1 MKRQV
6 RIFVEGRQLD
16 LFNDE
21 TIEVNSTIQNIQ
33 DISKTFTDF
42 SQSFTIPTSANNNA
56 IWEYFYENALNS
68 SINYQ
73 QRLDGYIEI
82 DMTFFR
88 RGKIQMEKSQLKNGQ
103 ANNYTITFYGD
114 VTTLKDLLGEDL
126 LSNLDY
132 TTINHDYTFNEVV
145 TNRVIDYTTDWDV
158 CYPLITSNRIWEF
171 MNQYANANFPAWLV
185 NQLGLNANDIH
196 TNTGAINFTE
206 LFPAVRVK
214 SIFDIIALQYGVTF
228 TGAFLSDPK
237 FTQAYLWYK
246 NKNSFEFSGQ
256 PQQLDFDTVI
266 SFFTPTY
273 PLNFYVNTSLNQI
286 TTPFF
291 NGAIW
296 MNHVITLDVT
306 SVSLPTTTYW
316 IDTYRNGALFSTT
329 QGTGAAIY
337 GLANVTNVQGLNDVW
352 EFYIRS
358 NFPLTFDSEIQYEVT
373 YITSVN
379 SNPTTEFI
387 RYSNITLN
395 LSAFTNLAQLAPQIK
410 VTDFIS
416 GILKQF
422 NLTCFGTGVNT
433 YEIVPLDD
441 WYGAGAVIDITEFT
455 DKTEIGVDRV
465 KLYKK
470 IGFAFEQSNS
480 LMNKAFFEQGLKEYG
495 NTEYQY
501 PYDGGEF
508 TIKVPFENLLFNQF
522 THTSTPTGI
531 QVGYSLDSA
540 FSPYIPKPC
549 LLYKYGGVTATHHIK
564 FTDGTGYTTTND
576 YTMFGQDLTDNG
588 IKYSTNFAPETSS
601 YWLFPIQQS
610 IFATYYFSYLTNLFN
625 AKNRLTTIKANLP
638 VSILTGLKLND
649 RLIIRDKRYIINE
662 MKTNLVSG
670 ESTFQL
676 LNDFMPVLPAII
688 INTSPN
694 TPTSP
699 PPPPVPIVGVP
710 ITFPNLAP
718 SRGNT
723 IRATFTSSN
732 PDVILPAPITSS
744 QRVTFILPDVTG
756 NEERITEEADLRIAE
771 DGRQLVT
778 ESFNDVISI
787 QVTFEGE
794 DGSEQ
799 TQEIII
805 IRR

>member
-56 IWEYFYENALNS
+56 IWEYFYENAVNS

-73 QRLDGYIEI
+73 ERLDGYIEI

-103 ANNYTITFYGD
+103 PNSYTITFYGD
-114 VTTLKDLLGEDL
+114 VTTLKDLIGEDL
-126 LSNLDY
+126 LSDLDY
-132 TTINHDYTFNEVV
+132 TTINHDYTFNEVFD
-145 TNRVIDYTTDWDV
+145 RVQNYGTDWNV
-158 CYPLITSNRIWEF
+158 CYPLISSNRIWEF
-171 MNQYANANFPAWLV
+171 MNQYANANIPAWLV

-196 TNTGAINFTE
+196 TNQGAINYTE

-214 SIFDIIALQYGVTF
+214 SIFDIIGFQYGVTF
-228 TGAFLSDPK
+228 TGAFLNDPR

-246 NKNSFEFSGQ
+246 NKNDFEFSGQ

-291 NGAIW
+291 NGATW

-306 SVSLPTTTYW
+306 SVSSPTTSYW

-329 QGTGAAIY
+329 QGTGTAIY

-379 SNPTTEFI
+379 PITTTEFI
-387 RYSNITLN
+387 RYSTVTLN
-395 LSAFTNLAQLAPQIK
+395 LSAFTNLAQLAPQMKIN
-410 VTDFIS
+410 DFIS

-522 THTSTPTGI
+522 THTGTPTGI
-531 QVGYSLDSA
+531 QVGYSLDSS

-549 LLYKYGGVTATHHIK
+549 LLYKYGGVTATHHIH
-564 FTDGTGYTTTND
+564 FTDGSSHNITND

-601 YWLFPIQQS
+601 YWLTPIQQS
-610 IFATYYFSYLTNLFN
+610 IFATYYFPYLANLFN
-625 AKNRLTTIKANLP
+625 PKNRLTTIKANLP
-638 VSILTGLKLND
+638 VSIFTGLKLND

-662 MKTNLVSG
+662 MKTNLVTG
-670 ESTFQL
+670 ETTFQL

-688 INTSPN
+688 INASPN

-723 IRATFTSSN
+723 IRATFSSSN

-756 NEERITEEADLRIAE
+756 NEERITEEADLRIVE
-771 DGRQLVT
+771 DGRQLNT
-778 ESFNDVISI
+778 EGANDVIDI
-787 QVTFEGE
+787 RVTYEGE

-805 IRR
+805 IRQ

>member
-73 QRLDGYIEI
+73 ERLDGYIEI

-103 ANNYTITFYGD
+103 PNSYTITFYGD
-114 VTTLKDLLGEDL
+114 VTTLKDLVGEDL
-126 LSNLDY
+126 LSDLDY
-132 TTINHDYTFNEVV
+132 TTINHDYTFNEVFQRII
-145 TNRVIDYTTDWDV
+145 NYGTDWDV
-158 CYPLITSNRIWEF
+158 CYPLITSNRIWEYLSTQPQS
-171 MNQYANANFPAWLV
+171 NVPNWLV
-185 NQLGLNANDIH
+185 PFMGSTSNDIH
-196 TNTGAINFTE
+196 TNAGAIDYRE

-214 SIFDIIALQYGVTF
+214 SIFDIIGLQYGVTF
-228 TGAFLSDPK
+228 TGAFLTDPK

-246 NKNSFEFSGQ
+246 NKNDFEFSGQ
-256 PQQLDFDTVI
+256 PQQLDLDTII
-266 SFFTPTY
+266 SSFIPTY
-273 PLNFYVNTSLNQI
+273 PLNLYVDASLNQI

-291 NGAIW
+291 NGATW

-306 SVSLPTTTYW
+306 SVSSPTTTYW

-329 QGTGAAIY
+329 QGTGTATY
-337 GLANVTNVQGLNDVW
+337 GLANVPNVLGLNDVW

-379 SNPTTEFI
+379 PIPTTEFI

-395 LSAFTNLAQLAPQIK
+395 LSAFTDLAQLAPQMK
-410 VTDFIS
+410 VNDFIS

-441 WYGAGAVIDITEFT
+441 WYSAGAVIDITEFT

-522 THTSTPTGI
+522 VHSGTPTGL
-531 QVGYSLDSA
+531 QVGYSLDSS

-549 LLYKYGGVTATHHIK
+549 LLYKYGGVNLVDHIH
-564 FTDGTGYTTTND
+564 FTNGSSLFQTND

-601 YWLFPIQQS
+601 YWLTPIQQS
-610 IFATYYFSYLTNLFN
+610 IFATYYFPYLTNLFN
-625 AKNRLTTIKANLP
+625 PKNRLTTIKANLP
-638 VSILTGLKLND
+638 VSILTGLQLND
-649 RLIIRDKRYIINE
+649 RLIIRDKRYLINE
-662 MKTNLVSG
+662 MKTNLVTG
-670 ESTFQL
+670 ETTFQL
-676 LNDFMPVLPAII
+676 LNDFMPVFPIRVI
-688 INTSPN
+688 QTSPSQEDV
-694 TPTSP
+694 T
-699 PPPPVPIVGVP
+699 VP
-710 ITFPNLAP
+710 ITLPNFGLMGNFSSGTTGVVITP
-718 SRGNT
+718 SSISSSQT
-723 IRATFTSSN
+723 IRISLPPVIGNINRATQNNLLRT
-732 PDVILPAPITSS
+732 
-744 QRVTFILPDVTG
+744 
-756 NEERITEEADLRIAE
+756 TEAGQELE
-771 DGRQLVT
+771 TEGR
-778 ESFNDVISI
+778 NDVIS
-787 QVTFEGE
+787 VTAEYTYQNGTT
-794 DGSEQ
+794 Q
-799 TQEIII
+799 TQEIVI
-805 IRR
+805 IRQ

>member
-6 RIFVEGRQLD
+6 RIFVEGRKLD

-73 QRLDGYIEI
+73 ERLDGYIEI

-103 ANNYTITFYGD
+103 ADNYTITFYGD
-114 VTTLKDLLGEDL
+114 VTTLKDLVGEDL
-126 LSNLDY
+126 LSDLDY
-132 TTINHDYTFNEVV
+132 TTINHDYTFNEVFD
-145 TNRVIDYTTDWDV
+145 RVKNYGTDWDV
-158 CYPLITSNRIWEF
+158 CYPLISSNRIWEYLSTQPQSNIPQWLIPF
-171 MNQYANANFPAWLV
+171 M
-185 NQLGLNANDIH
+185 GSTSNDIH
-196 TNTGAINFTE
+196 TNSGAINYTE

-228 TGAFLSDPK
+228 TGAFLNDPK

-256 PQQLDFDTVI
+256 PQQLDLDTIVSQFI
-266 SFFTPTY
+266 PTY
-273 PLNFYVNTSLNQI
+273 PLNFYVNSSLNQI
-286 TTPFF
+286 TTPYF
-291 NGAIW
+291 NGAVW
-296 MNHVITLDVT
+296 LQHSITLDVT
-306 SVSLPTTTYW
+306 SVSSPSITYW

-329 QGTGAAIY
+329 QGTGAALY
-337 GLANVTNVQGLNDVW
+337 GLALVTNVQGLNDVY

-379 SNPTTEFI
+379 PIPTTEFI
-387 RYSNITLN
+387 RYSNVTLN
-395 LSAFTNLAQLAPQIK
+395 LTAFTDLAQLAPQMK
-410 VTDFIS
+410 VTDFVT

-422 NLTCFGTGVNT
+422 NLTCFGTGVKT

-455 DKTEIGVDRV
+455 DKTEIGIDRV

-522 THTSTPTGI
+522 VDSGTPTGL

-540 FSPYIPKPC
+540 FAPYIPKPC
-549 LLYKYGGVTATHHIK
+549 LLYKYGGINLVDHIH
-564 FTDGTGYTTTND
+564 FTDGSSHNTTND

-588 IKYSTNFAPETSS
+588 INYSTNFAPETSS
-601 YWLFPIQQS
+601 YWLTPIQQS
-610 IFATYYFSYLTNLFN
+610 IFATYYFPYLTNLFN
-625 AKNRLTTIKANLP
+625 PKNRLTTIKANLP
-638 VSILTGLKLND
+638 VSILTGLQLND
-649 RLIIRDKRYIINE
+649 RLIIRDKRYLINE

-670 ESTFQL
+670 ETTFQL
-676 LNDFMPVLPAII
+676 LNDFMPVLPAIV

-694 TPTSP
+694 PPTSP
-699 PPPPVPIVGVP
+699 PPPPVPSVGVS
-710 ITFPNLAP
+710 ITFPQLPPNK
-718 SRGNT
+718 GKV
-723 IRATFTSSN
+723 IQATFSSSN

-744 QRVTFILPDVTG
+744 QRVTFILPDVIG

-771 DGRQLVT
+771 DGRQLNT
-778 ESFNDVISI
+778 EGANDVIDI
-787 QVTFEGE
+787 RVTYEGE

-805 IRR
+805 IR

>member
-6 RIFVEGRQLD
+6 RIFVEGRKLD

-42 SQSFTIPTSANNNA
+42 SQSFTIPTSVNNNA

-73 QRLDGYIEI
+73 ERLDGYIEI

-103 ANNYTITFYGD
+103 PNSYTITFYGD
-114 VTTLKDLLGEDL
+114 VTTLKDLVGEDL
-126 LSNLDY
+126 LSDLDY
-132 TTINHDYTFNEVV
+132 TTINNDYTFNEVFD
-145 TNRVIDYTTDWDV
+145 RVQNYGTDWDV
-158 CYPLITSNRIWEF
+158 CYPLITSNRIWEYLSTQPQSNTPQWLIPF
-171 MNQYANANFPAWLV
+171 MGSNS
-185 NQLGLNANDIH
+185 NDIH
-196 TNTGAINFTE
+196 TISGAINYKE

-228 TGAFLSDPK
+228 TGAFLNDPK

-256 PQQLDFDTVI
+256 PQQLDLDTIVSQFI
-266 SFFTPTY
+266 PTY
-273 PLNFYVNTSLNQI
+273 PLNFYVNSSLNQI
-286 TTPFF
+286 TTPYF
-291 NGAIW
+291 NGAVW
-296 MNHVITLDVT
+296 LQHVITLDVT
-306 SVSLPTTTYW
+306 SVSSPSTTYW

-329 QGTGAAIY
+329 QGTGAASY
-337 GLANVTNVQGLNDVW
+337 GLALVTNVQGLNDIY

-373 YITSVN
+373 YITTVN
-379 SNPTTEFI
+379 PIPTTEFI
-387 RYSNITLN
+387 RYSNVTLN
-395 LSAFTNLAQLAPQIK
+395 LSSFTDLAQLAPQMK
-410 VTDFIS
+410 VTDFVT

-441 WYGAGAVIDITEFT
+441 WYGAGAVIDITKFT
-455 DKTEIGVDRV
+455 DKTEIGIDRV

-470 IGFAFEQSNS
+470 IGFAFDQSNS

-522 THTSTPTGI
+522 VDSGTPTGL

-540 FSPYIPKPC
+540 FAPYIPKPC
-549 LLYKYGGVTATHHIK
+549 LLYKYGGINLVDHIH
-564 FTDGTGYTTTND
+564 FTDGSSHNTTND

-588 IKYSTNFAPETSS
+588 INYSTNFAPETSS
-601 YWLFPIQQS
+601 YWLTPIQQS
-610 IFATYYFSYLTNLFN
+610 IFATYYFPYLTNLFN
-625 AKNRLTTIKANLP
+625 PKNRLTTIKANLP
-638 VSILTGLKLND
+638 VSILTGLQLND
-649 RLIIRDKRYIINE
+649 RLIIRDKRYLINE

-670 ESTFQL
+670 ETTFQL
-676 LNDFMPVLPAII
+676 LNDFMPVLPAIV

-694 TPTSP
+694 PPTSP
-699 PPPPVPIVGVP
+699 PPPPVPSVGVS
-710 ITFPNLAP
+710 ITFPN
-718 SRGNT
+718 
-723 IRATFTSSN
+723 
-732 PDVILPAPITSS
+732 
-744 QRVTFILPDVTG
+744 
-756 NEERITEEADLRIAE
+756 
-771 DGRQLVT
+771 
-778 ESFNDVISI
+778 
-787 QVTFEGE
+787 
-794 DGSEQ
+794 
-799 TQEIII
+799 
-805 IRR
+805 

>member
-6 RIFVEGRQLD
+6 RIFVEGRKLD

-56 IWEYFYENALNS
+56 IWEYFYENSLNS

-73 QRLDGYIEI
+73 ERLDGYIEI

-103 ANNYTITFYGD
+103 ADNYTITFYGD
-114 VTTLKDLLGEDL
+114 VTTLKDLVGEDL
-126 LSNLDY
+126 LSDLDY
-132 TTINHDYTFNEVV
+132 TTINHDYTFNEVFD
-145 TNRVIDYTTDWDV
+145 RVQNYGTDWDV

-171 MNQYANANFPAWLV
+171 MNQYANANIPAWLV

-196 TNTGAINFTE
+196 TNSGAINYKE

-246 NKNSFEFSGQ
+246 NKNSFEFVGQ
-256 PQQLDFDTVI
+256 SQTLDITTLAYQNPIQNFDLT
-266 SFFTPTY
+266 TA
-273 PLNFYVNTSLNQI
+273 VNTTNDTI
-286 TTPFF
+286 TTSYLPVLY
-291 NGAIW
+291 GVE
-296 MNHVITLDVT
+296 HKITYEVNT
-306 SVSLPTTTYW
+306 VSSTIVPYF

-329 QGTGAAIY
+329 QATGVGNFVICSSLNPL
-337 GLANVTNVQGLNDVW
+337 GLQDVW
-352 EFYIRS
+352 QVKLRSTTALTITSSIKYEF
-358 NFPLTFDSEIQYEVT
+358 T
-373 YITSVN
+373 YIMSGSIV
-379 SNPTTEFI
+379 SFDFV
-387 RYSNITLN
+387 RYNCATLN
-395 LSAFTNLAQLAPQIK
+395 LTAFTDLAQLAPTMK
-410 VTDFIS
+410 VTDFVT

-455 DKTEIGVDRV
+455 DKTEIGIDRV

-522 THTSTPTGI
+522 VDSGTPTGL

-540 FSPYIPKPC
+540 FAPYIPKPC
-549 LLYKYGGVTATHHIK
+549 LLYKFGGVNLVDHIH
-564 FTDGTGYTTTND
+564 FTDGASHNTTND

-588 IKYSTNFAPETSS
+588 INYSTNFAPETSS
-601 YWLFPIQQS
+601 YWLTPIQQS
-610 IFATYYFSYLTNLFN
+610 IFATYYFPYLTNLFN
-625 AKNRLTTIKANLP
+625 PKNRLTTIKANLP
-638 VSILTGLKLND
+638 VSILTGLQLND
-649 RLIIRDKRYIINE
+649 RLIIRDKRYLINE

-670 ESTFQL
+670 ETTFQL
-676 LNDFMPVLPAII
+676 LNDFMPVLPARII
-688 INTSPN
+688 IASPN

-723 IRATFTSSN
+723 IRATFSSSN

-744 QRVTFILPDVTG
+744 QRVTFILPDVIG

-771 DGRQLVT
+771 DGRQLNT
-778 ESFNDVISI
+778 EGANDVIDI
-787 QVTFEGE
+787 RVTYEGE

>member
-73 QRLDGYIEI
+73 ERLDGYIEI

-103 ANNYTITFYGD
+103 PNSYTITFYGD
-114 VTTLKDLLGEDL
+114 VTTLKDLIGEDL
-126 LSNLDY
+126 LTDLDY
-132 TTINHDYTFNEVV
+132 TTINHDYTFNEVFQRII
-145 TNRVIDYTTDWDV
+145 NYGTDWDV
-158 CYPLITSNRIWEF
+158 CYPLITSNRIWEYLSTQPTS
-171 MNQYANANFPAWLV
+171 NVPNWLV
-185 NQLGLNANDIH
+185 PFMGSTSNDIH
-196 TNTGAINFTE
+196 TNAGAIDYRE

-214 SIFDIIALQYGVTF
+214 SILDIIGLQYGVTF
-228 TGAFLSDPK
+228 TGAFLTDPK

-246 NKNSFEFSGQ
+246 NKNDFEFSGQ
-256 PQQLDFDTVI
+256 PQQLDFDTI
-266 SFFTPTY
+266 INFFTPTY
-273 PLNFYVNTSLNQI
+273 PLNFYVNASLNQI

-291 NGAIW
+291 NGATW

-306 SVSLPTTTYW
+306 SVSSPTTTYW

-329 QGTGAAIY
+329 QGTGTAIY

-373 YITSVN
+373 YITPTN
-379 SNPTTEFI
+379 PIPTTEYI
-387 RYSNITLN
+387 RYSNFTLN
-395 LSAFTNLAQLAPQIK
+395 LSAFTDLAQLAPQMK
-410 VTDFIS
+410 VNDFIS

-433 YEIVPLDD
+433 YEIVTLDD

-455 DKTEIGVDRV
+455 DKTEIGIDRV

-470 IGFAFEQSNS
+470 IGFKFQQSNS

-508 TIKVPFENLLFNQF
+508 NIEVPFENLLFNQF
-522 THTSTPTGI
+522 VHSGTPTGL
-531 QVGYSLDSA
+531 QVGYSLDSS

-549 LLYKYGGVTATHHIK
+549 LLYKYGGVNLVDHIH
-564 FTDGTGYTTTND
+564 FTNGSSLFQTND

-601 YWLFPIQQS
+601 YWLTPIQQS
-610 IFATYYFSYLTNLFN
+610 IFATYYFPYLTNLFN
-625 AKNRLTTIKANLP
+625 PKNRLTTIKANLP
-638 VSILTGLKLND
+638 VSILTGLQLND
-649 RLIIRDKRYIINE
+649 RLIIRDKRYLINE
-662 MKTNLVSG
+662 MKTNLVTG
-670 ESTFQL
+670 ETTFQL
-676 LNDFMPVLPAII
+676 LNDLMPVLPARVIQ
-688 INTSPN
+688 TSPSQEDV
-694 TPTSP
+694 T
-699 PPPPVPIVGVP
+699 VP
-710 ITFPNLAP
+710 ITLPNFGLMGSFSSGTTGVVITP
-718 SRGNT
+718 SSISSSQTIRISLPPVIGNT
-723 IRATFTSSN
+723 PRATQNGLLRT
-732 PDVILPAPITSS
+732 
-744 QRVTFILPDVTG
+744 
-756 NEERITEEADLRIAE
+756 TEAGVQLETE
-771 DGRQLVT
+771 GR
-778 ESFNDVISI
+778 NDVIS
-787 QVTFEGE
+787 VTAEYTYQNGTT
-794 DGSEQ
+794 Q
-799 TQEIII
+799 TQEIVILRI
-805 IRR
+805 

>member
-6 RIFVEGRQLD
+6 RIFVEGRKLD

-73 QRLDGYIEI
+73 ERLDGYIEI

-103 ANNYTITFYGD
+103 ADNYTITFYGD
-114 VTTLKDLLGEDL
+114 VTTLKDLVGEDL

-132 TTINHDYTFNEVV
+132 TTINHDYTFNEVFD
-145 TNRVIDYTTDWDV
+145 RVKNYGTDWDV
-158 CYPLITSNRIWEF
+158 CYPLISSNRIWEYLSTQPQSNIPQWLIPF
-171 MNQYANANFPAWLV
+171 M
-185 NQLGLNANDIH
+185 GSTSNDIH
-196 TNTGAINFTE
+196 TNSGAINYTE

-228 TGAFLSDPK
+228 TGAFLNDPK

-256 PQQLDFDTVI
+256 PQQLDLDTIVSQFI
-266 SFFTPTY
+266 PTY
-273 PLNFYVNTSLNQI
+273 PLNFYVNSSLNQI
-286 TTPFF
+286 TTPYF

-296 MNHVITLDVT
+296 LQHVITLDVT
-306 SVSLPTTTYW
+306 SVSSPSITYW

-329 QGTGAAIY
+329 QGTGAALY
-337 GLANVTNVQGLNDVW
+337 GLALVTNVQGLNDVY

-373 YITSVN
+373 YITSLN
-379 SNPTTEFI
+379 PIPTTEFI
-387 RYSNITLN
+387 RYSNVTLN
-395 LSAFTNLAQLAPQIK
+395 LTAFTDLAQLAPQMK
-410 VTDFIS
+410 VTDFVT

-455 DKTEIGVDRV
+455 DKTEIGIDRV

-522 THTSTPTGI
+522 VDSGTPTGL

-540 FSPYIPKPC
+540 FAPYIPKPC
-549 LLYKYGGVTATHHIK
+549 LLYKYGGINLVDHIH
-564 FTDGTGYTTTND
+564 FTDGSSHNTTND

-588 IKYSTNFAPETSS
+588 INYSTNFAPETSS
-601 YWLFPIQQS
+601 YWLTPIQQS
-610 IFATYYFSYLTNLFN
+610 IFATYYFPYLTNLFN
-625 AKNRLTTIKANLP
+625 PKNRLTTIKANLP
-638 VSILTGLKLND
+638 VSILTGLQLND
-649 RLIIRDKRYIINE
+649 RLIIRDKRYLINE

-670 ESTFQL
+670 ETTFQL
-676 LNDFMPVLPAII
+676 LNDFMPVLPAIV

-694 TPTSP
+694 PPTSP
-699 PPPPVPIVGVP
+699 PPPPVPSVGVS
-710 ITFPNLAP
+710 ITFPQLPPNK
-718 SRGNT
+718 GKV
-723 IRATFTSSN
+723 IQATFSSSN

-744 QRVTFILPDVTG
+744 QRVTFILPDVIG

-771 DGRQLVT
+771 DGRQLNT
-778 ESFNDVISI
+778 EGANDVIDI
-787 QVTFEGE
+787 RVTYEGE

-805 IRR
+805 IRQ

>member
-16 LFNDE
+16 LFSDE

-73 QRLDGYIEI
+73 ERLEGYIEI

-103 ANNYTITFYGD
+103 PDNYTITFYGD
-114 VTTLKDLLGEDL
+114 VTTLKDLVGEDL
-126 LSNLDY
+126 LSDLDY
-132 TTINHDYTFNEVV
+132 TTINHDYTFTEVF
-145 TNRVIDYTTDWDV
+145 NRVRDIVTDYDV
-158 CYPLITSNRIWEF
+158 CYPLITSNRIWEYLSTQPTS
-171 MNQYANANFPAWLV
+171 NVPNWLV
-185 NQLGLNANDIH
+185 PFMGSNSNDIH
-196 TNTGAINFTE
+196 TNAGAIDYRE

-214 SIFDIIALQYGVTF
+214 SIFDIIGLQYGVTF

-246 NKNSFEFSGQ
+246 NKNDYEFSGQ
-256 PQQLDFDTVI
+256 PKQLDFDTII
-266 SFFTPTY
+266 SSYIPTY
-273 PLNFYVNTSLNQI
+273 PLNLYVDSSLNQI

-291 NGAIW
+291 NGATW

-306 SVSLPTTTYW
+306 SVSSPSTTYW

-329 QGTGAAIY
+329 QGIGTAVY
-337 GLANVTNVQGLNDVW
+337 GLANVPNVLGLNDVW

-379 SNPTTEFI
+379 PIPTTEFI

-395 LSAFTNLAQLAPQIK
+395 LSAFTDLAQLAPQMKIN
-410 VTDFIS
+410 DFIA

-422 NLTCFGTGVNT
+422 NLTCFGTKVNT

-441 WYGAGAVIDITEFT
+441 WYSAGAVIDITEFT

-470 IGFAFEQSNS
+470 IAFKFQESNS

-508 TIKVPFENLLFNQF
+508 SIEVPFENLLFNQF
-522 THTSTPTGI
+522 IKAGTPTGL
-531 QVGYSLDSA
+531 QVGYSLDSS

-549 LLYKYGGVTATHHIK
+549 LLYKYGGVNIARHIH
-564 FTDGTGYTTTND
+564 FTNGISLFQTND
-576 YTMFGQDLTDNG
+576 YMMFGQDLTDNG
-588 IKYSTNFAPETSS
+588 INYSTNFAPETSS
-601 YWLFPIQQS
+601 YWLTPIQQS
-610 IFATYYFSYLTNLFN
+610 IFATYYFPYLTNLFN
-625 AKNRLTTIKANLP
+625 PKNRLTTIKANLP
-638 VSILTGLKLND
+638 VSILTGLQLND
-649 RLIIRDKRYIINE
+649 RLIIRDKRYLINE
-662 MKTNLVSG
+662 MKTNLVTG
-670 ESTFQL
+670 ETTFQL
-676 LNDFMPVLPAII
+676 LNDFMPVFPIRVI
-688 INTSPN
+688 QTSPSQEDV
-694 TPTSP
+694 T
-699 PPPPVPIVGVP
+699 VP
-710 ITFPNLAP
+710 ITLPNFGLMGNFSSGTTGVVITP
-718 SRGNT
+718 S
-723 IRATFTSSN
+723 S
-732 PDVILPAPITSS
+732 ITSS
-744 QRVTFILPDVTG
+744 QTIRISLPPVIGDIDRATQDG
-756 NEERITEEADLRIAE
+756 LLRITEAGIQLETE
-771 DGRQLVT
+771 GR
-778 ESFNDVISI
+778 NDVIS
-787 QVTFEGE
+787 VTAEYTNQNGTI
-794 DGSEQ
+794 Q

-805 IRR
+805 LRI

>member
-42 SQSFTIPTSANNNA
+42 SQSFTIPTSATNNA

-73 QRLDGYIEI
+73 ERLDGYIEI

-103 ANNYTITFYGD
+103 PDNYTITFYGD
-114 VTTLKDLLGEDL
+114 VTTLKDLVGEDL
-126 LSNLDY
+126 LSDLDY
-132 TTINHDYTFNEVV
+132 TTINHDYTYSEVV
-145 TNRVIDYTTDWDV
+145 TKRVEDYTTDWDV
-158 CYPLITSNRIWEF
+158 CYPLITSNRIWEYLSTQPTS
-171 MNQYANANFPAWLV
+171 NVPNWLV
-185 NQLGLNANDIH
+185 PFMGSTSNDIH
-196 TNTGAINFTE
+196 TNAGAINYTE

-214 SIFDIIALQYGVTF
+214 SIFDIIGLQYGVTF
-228 TGAFLSDPK
+228 TGAFLSDPR

-246 NKNSFEFSGQ
+246 NKNAFEFSGEAQ
-256 PQQLDFDTVI
+256 KLDFDSIVS
-266 SFFTPTY
+266 SFIPTY
-273 PLNFYVNTSLNQI
+273 PLNLYVDSSSNQI

-291 NGAIW
+291 NGATW

-306 SVSLPTTTYW
+306 SVSSPTITYW

-329 QGTGAAIY
+329 QGTGAASY
-337 GLANVTNVQGLNDVW
+337 GLANVPNVQGLNDVW
-352 EFYIRS
+352 EFYVRS

-379 SNPTTEFI
+379 PIPTTEFI
-387 RYSNITLN
+387 RYSNFTLN
-395 LSAFTNLAQLAPQIK
+395 LTAFTDLAQLAPQMK
-410 VTDFIS
+410 VNDFIA

-455 DKTEIGVDRV
+455 DKTEISIDRV

-470 IGFAFEQSNS
+470 IAFKFQESNS

-508 TIKVPFENLLFNQF
+508 SIEVPFENLLFNQF
-522 THTSTPTGI
+522 SSGGTPTGL
-531 QVGYSLDSA
+531 QVGYSLDSSFA
-540 FSPYIPKPC
+540 PYIPKPC
-549 LLYKYGGVTATHHIK
+549 LLYKYGGVNLANHIH
-564 FTDGTGYTTTND
+564 FTDGSSLYTIND

-601 YWLFPIQQS
+601 YWLTPIQQS
-610 IFATYYFSYLTNLFN
+610 IFATYYFPYLTNLFN
-625 AKNRLTTIKANLP
+625 PKNRLTTIKANLP
-638 VSILTGLKLND
+638 VSILTGLQLND
-649 RLIIRDKRYIINE
+649 RLIIRDKRYLINE
-662 MKTNLVSG
+662 MKTNLVTG
-670 ESTFQL
+670 ETTFQL
-676 LNDFMPVLPAII
+676 LNDFMPVMPIKV
-688 INTSPN
+688 INTQPS
-694 TPTSP
+694 
-699 PPPPVPIVGVP
+699 VPSVGVP
-710 ITFPNLAP
+710 ITFPQLPPNKGKVISA
-718 SRGNT
+718 S
-723 IRATFTSSN
+723 FSSSN
-732 PDVILPAPITSS
+732 PDVILPASITSS

-756 NEERITEEADLRIAE
+756 NEERITEEADLRITE
-771 DGRQLVT
+771 DGNGLET
-778 ESFNDVISI
+778 EGANDVINI
-787 QVTFEGE
+787 RVTYEGQ
-794 DGSEQ
+794 DGSITYE
-799 TQEIII
+799 EIVI
-805 IRR
+805 IRQ

>member
-6 RIFVEGRQLD
+6 RIFVEGRELD

-73 QRLDGYIEI
+73 ERLDGYIEI

-103 ANNYTITFYGD
+103 ADNYTITFYGD
-114 VTTLKDLLGEDL
+114 VTTIKDLVGEDL
-126 LSNLDY
+126 LSDLDY
-132 TTINHDYTFNEVV
+132 TTINHDYTFNEVFD
-145 TNRVIDYTTDWDV
+145 RVQNYGTDWDV
-158 CYPLITSNRIWEF
+158 CYPLITSNRIWEYLSTQPQSNIPQWLIPF
-171 MNQYANANFPAWLV
+171 M
-185 NQLGLNANDIH
+185 GSTSNDIH
-196 TNTGAINFTE
+196 TNAGAIDYRE

-214 SIFDIIALQYGVTF
+214 SIFDIIGLQYGITF

-246 NKNSFEFSGQ
+246 NKNTYAFTGEAQSVIFNSVVSSF
-256 PQQLDFDTVI
+256 L
-266 SFFTPTY
+266 PTY
-273 PLNFYVNTSLNQI
+273 PLNLYVDPTLGKISTIYLNGASFHEVTMAVNTISSLTI
-286 TTPFF
+286 PYY
-291 NGAIW
+291 
-296 MNHVITLDVT
+296 VDV
-306 SVSLPTTTYW
+306 
-316 IDTYRNGALFSTT
+316 YRNGAFFATWNGLGFTLN
-329 QGTGAAIY
+329 GALSNIPNT
-337 GLANVTNVQGLNDVW
+337 LGLND
-352 EFYIRS
+352 YY
-358 NFPLTFDSEIQYEVT
+358 TFQVRAESTLNIDFNVT
-373 YITSVN
+373 YSV
-379 SNPTTEFI
+379 SYFI
-387 RYSNITLN
+387 SGTLN
-395 LSAFTNLAQLAPQIK
+395 TDFITYDTFTNALTTFTDLAQLAPTMK
-410 VTDFIS
+410 VTDFVT

-441 WYGAGAVIDITEFT
+441 WYSAGAVIDITEFT
-455 DKTEIGVDRV
+455 DKTEIGIDRV

-522 THTSTPTGI
+522 TSGGTPTGL

-540 FSPYIPKPC
+540 FAPYIPKPC
-549 LLYKYGGVTATHHIK
+549 LLYKFGGVNLVDHIH
-564 FTDGTGYTTTND
+564 FTDGSSHNTTND

-601 YWLFPIQQS
+601 YWLTPIQQS
-610 IFATYYFSYLTNLFN
+610 IFATYYFPYLTNLFN
-625 AKNRLTTIKANLP
+625 PKNRLTTIKANLP
-638 VSILTGLKLND
+638 VSILTGLQLND
-649 RLIIRDKRYIINE
+649 RLIIRDKRYLINE
-662 MKTNLVSG
+662 MKTNLVTG
-670 ESTFQL
+670 ETTFQL
-676 LNDFMPVLPAII
+676 LNDFMPVLPARI
-688 INTSPN
+688 INTEPN
-694 TPTSP
+694 
-699 PPPPVPIVGVP
+699 VPRVGVP
-710 ITFPNLAP
+710 IIFPHLAP
-718 SRGNT
+718 NTGNT
-723 IRATFTSSN
+723 IRASFTSTN
-732 PDVILPAPITSS
+732 PEI
-744 QRVTFILPDVTG
+744 ILPDPITR
-756 NEERITEEADLRIAE
+756 EERVIFNLPPTRGADDPNA
-771 DGRQLVT
+771 
-778 ESFNDVISI
+778 VISI
-787 QVTFEGE
+787 SVIFEGSN
-794 DGSEQ
+794 GSEQ

-805 IRR
+805 IRQ

>member
-73 QRLDGYIEI
+73 ERLDGYIEI

-103 ANNYTITFYGD
+103 PNSYTITFYGD
-114 VTTLKDLLGEDL
+114 VTTLKDLVGEDL
-126 LSNLDY
+126 LSDLDY
-132 TTINHDYTFNEVV
+132 TTINHNYTFNEVFQRII
-145 TNRVIDYTTDWDV
+145 NYGTDWDV
-158 CYPLITSNRIWEF
+158 CYPLITSNRIWEYLSTQPTS
-171 MNQYANANFPAWLV
+171 NVPNWLV
-185 NQLGLNANDIH
+185 PFMGSTSNDIH
-196 TNTGAINFTE
+196 TNAGAIDYRE
-206 LFPAVRVK
+206 LFPSVRVK
-214 SIFDIIALQYGVTF
+214 SIFDIIGLQYGVSF
-228 TGAFLSDPK
+228 TGAFLTDPK

-246 NKNSFEFSGQ
+246 NKNDFEFSGQ
-256 PQQLDFDTVI
+256 PQQLDLDTII
-266 SFFTPTY
+266 SSFIPTY
-273 PLNFYVNTSLNQI
+273 PLNLYVDSSLNQI

-291 NGAIW
+291 NGATW

-306 SVSLPTTTYW
+306 SVSSPTTTYW

-329 QGTGAAIY
+329 QGTGTATY
-337 GLANVTNVQGLNDVW
+337 GLANVPNVLGLNDVW

-379 SNPTTEFI
+379 PIPTTEFI
-387 RYSNITLN
+387 RYSNVTLN
-395 LSAFTNLAQLAPQIK
+395 LSAFTDLAQLAPQMK
-410 VTDFIS
+410 VNDFIS

-441 WYGAGAVIDITEFT
+441 WYSAGAIIDITEFT

-522 THTSTPTGI
+522 VHSGTPTGL
-531 QVGYSLDSA
+531 QVGYSLDSS

-549 LLYKYGGVTATHHIK
+549 LLYKYGGVNVAQHIH
-564 FTDGTGYTTTND
+564 FTNGISLFQTND

-588 IKYSTNFAPETSS
+588 INYSTNFAPETSS

-610 IFATYYFSYLTNLFN
+610 IFATYYFPYLTNLFN
-625 AKNRLTTIKANLP
+625 PKNRLTTIKANLP
-638 VSILTGLKLND
+638 VSILTGLQLND
-649 RLIIRDKRYIINE
+649 RLIIRDKSYLINE
-662 MKTNLVSG
+662 MKTNLVTG
-670 ESTFQL
+670 ETTFQL
-676 LNDFMPVLPAII
+676 LNDFMPVFPIRVI
-688 INTSPN
+688 QTSPSQEDV
-694 TPTSP
+694 T
-699 PPPPVPIVGVP
+699 VP
-710 ITFPNLAP
+710 ITLPNFGLMGNFSSGTTGVVITP
-718 SRGNT
+718 SSISSSQTIRISLPPVIGNT
-723 IRATFTSSN
+723 PRATQNNLLRT
-732 PDVILPAPITSS
+732 
-744 QRVTFILPDVTG
+744 
-756 NEERITEEADLRIAE
+756 TEAGQELE
-771 DGRQLVT
+771 TEGR
-778 ESFNDVISI
+778 NDVIS
-787 QVTFEGE
+787 VTAEYTYQNGTT
-794 DGSEQ
+794 Q
-799 TQEIII
+799 TQEIVI
-805 IRR
+805 IRQ

>member
-6 RIFVEGRQLD
+6 RIFVEGRKLD

-73 QRLDGYIEI
+73 ERLDGYIEI

-103 ANNYTITFYGD
+103 ADNYTITFYGD
-114 VTTLKDLLGEDL
+114 VTTLKDLVGEDL
-126 LSNLDY
+126 LSDLDY
-132 TTINHDYTFNEVV
+132 TTINHDYTFNEVFD
-145 TNRVIDYTTDWDV
+145 RVKNYGTDWDV
-158 CYPLITSNRIWEF
+158 CYPLISSNRIWEYLSTQPQSNIPQWLIPF
-171 MNQYANANFPAWLV
+171 M
-185 NQLGLNANDIH
+185 GSTSNDIH
-196 TNTGAINFTE
+196 TNSGAINYTE

-228 TGAFLSDPK
+228 TGAFLNDPK

-256 PQQLDFDTVI
+256 PQQLDLDTIVSQFI
-266 SFFTPTY
+266 PTY
-273 PLNFYVNTSLNQI
+273 PLNFYVDSSLNQI
-286 TTPFF
+286 TTPYF

-296 MNHVITLDVT
+296 LQHVITLDVT
-306 SVSLPTTTYW
+306 SVSSPSITYW

-329 QGTGAAIY
+329 QGTGAASY
-337 GLANVTNVQGLNDVW
+337 GLALVTNVQGLNDVY

-373 YITSVN
+373 YITSLN
-379 SNPTTEFI
+379 PIPTTEFI
-387 RYSNITLN
+387 RYSNVTLN
-395 LSAFTNLAQLAPQIK
+395 LTAFTDLAQLAPTMK
-410 VTDFIS
+410 VTDFVT

-422 NLTCFGTGVNT
+422 NLTCFGTGVKT

-455 DKTEIGVDRV
+455 DKTEIGIDRV

-522 THTSTPTGI
+522 VDSGTPTGL

-540 FSPYIPKPC
+540 FAPYIPKPC
-549 LLYKYGGVTATHHIK
+549 LLYKYGGINLVDHIH
-564 FTDGTGYTTTND
+564 FTDGSSHNTTND

-601 YWLFPIQQS
+601 YWLTPIQQS
-610 IFATYYFSYLTNLFN
+610 IFATYYFPYLTNLFN
-625 AKNRLTTIKANLP
+625 PKNRLTTIKANLP
-638 VSILTGLKLND
+638 VSILTGLQLND
-649 RLIIRDKRYIINE
+649 RLIIRDKRYLINE

-670 ESTFQL
+670 ETTFQL
-676 LNDFMPVLPAII
+676 LNDFMPVLPAIV

-694 TPTSP
+694 PPTSP
-699 PPPPVPIVGVP
+699 PPPPVPSVGVS
-710 ITFPNLAP
+710 ITFPQLPPNK
-718 SRGNT
+718 GKV
-723 IRATFTSSN
+723 IQATFSSSN

-744 QRVTFILPDVTG
+744 QRVTFILPDVIG

-771 DGRQLVT
+771 DGRQLNT
-778 ESFNDVISI
+778 EGANDVIDI
-787 QVTFEGE
+787 RVTYEGE

-805 IRR
+805 IRQ